1 MKKTLTAAQI
11 GCGKFA
17 RSQDFPNMAKHPD
30 VTLKWACDVN
40 PDNAKTAAEQFHVPE
55 TTTDF
60 MEVVNDPEVDMIKIA
75 TTHEAHLPIIEAA
88 AKAGKHIFCEK
99 PMAKHDK
106 EAYLIMKAVRRSG
119 IKLCVDL
126 NRRMSPAMQALRRKW
141 LDHAENP
148 IHNPWRYI
156 EKQREPLPEE
166 NLPHSGRKFI
176 LRHGASGSAFGRR
189 RDHRGKRS
197 LAGPRLLVLCTSTA
211 LRNHG
216 MGFIAPVARNSP
228 AF

>member
-99 PMAKHDK
+99 PMAMHDK

-156 EKQREPLPEE
+156 ENSE
-166 NLPHSGRKFI
+166 NRF
-176 LRHGASGSAFGRR
+176 RR
-189 RDHRGKRS
+189 RISRT
-197 LAGPRLLVLCTSTA
+197 C
-211 LRNHG
+211 
-216 MGFIAPVARNSP
+216 
-228 AF
+228 

>member
-40 PDNAKTAAEQFHVPE
+40 PDNAKNAAEQFHVPE

-99 PMAKHDK
+99 PMAMHDK

-141 LDHAENP
+141 PSAAASSP
-148 IHNPWRYI
+148 PAVRYA
-156 EKQREPLPEE
+156 
-166 NLPHSGRKFI
+166 KFQ
-176 LRHGASGSAFGRR
+176 
-189 RDHRGKRS
+189 
-197 LAGPRLLVLCTSTA
+197 T
-211 LRNHG
+211 
-216 MGFIAPVARNSP
+216 
-228 AF
+228 

>member
-88 AKAGKHIFCEK
+88 AKAGKHIVEV
-99 PMAKHDK
+99 
-106 EAYLIMKAVRRSG
+106 L
-119 IKLCVDL
+119 
-126 NRRMSPAMQALRRKW
+126 
-141 LDHAENP
+141 
-148 IHNPWRYI
+148 
-156 EKQREPLPEE
+156 EE
-166 NLPHSGRKFI
+166 LGRK
-176 LRHGASGSAFGRR
+176 
-189 RDHRGKRS
+189 
-197 LAGPRLLVLCTSTA
+197 V
-211 LRNHG
+211 
-216 MGFIAPVARNSP
+216 IAANKHHSCV
-228 AF
+228 

>member
-106 EAYLIMKAVRRSG
+106 EAYLIMKAVRRNG
-119 IKLCVDL
+119 EHPVAAFGPYGAGLPGRNLIQEVV
-126 NRRMSPAMQALRRKW
+126 
-141 LDHAENP
+141 
-148 IHNPWRYI
+148 IHVF
-156 EKQREPLPEE
+156 LL
-166 NLPHSGRKFI
+166 LPH
-176 LRHGASGSAFGRR
+176 
-189 RDHRGKRS
+189 
-197 LAGPRLLVLCTSTA
+197 
-211 LRNHG
+211 
-216 MGFIAPVARNSP
+216 
-228 AF
+228 